1 MHNYKRQEEYIIKVG
16 DNYFTELTRFKEVV
30 NTTDDIF
37 KATIYQTRAYVT
49 KLANYIRTLTQED
62 VSVIKIR

>member
-1 MHNYKRQEEYIIKVG
+1 MHNYKRREEYIIKVG

-37 KATIYQTRAYVT
+37 KATIYQTRAYVN
-49 KLANYIRTLTQED
+49 KLVNYIKTLTQEE
-62 VSVIKIR
+62 VSVVKIK